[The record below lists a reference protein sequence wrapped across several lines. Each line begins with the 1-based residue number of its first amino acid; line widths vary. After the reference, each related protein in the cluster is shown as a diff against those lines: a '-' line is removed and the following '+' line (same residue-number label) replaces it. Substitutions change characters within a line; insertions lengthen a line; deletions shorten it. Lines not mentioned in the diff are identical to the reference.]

1 MAKPDD
7 RSDNAAKLREMA
19 QNTEENIQESQSY
32 LSEHADEISA
42 KEKSDI
48 EAKNQR
54 REESVEAFQAEIE
67 DES

>member
-19 QNTEENIQESQSY
+19 QNTEERIQESQDY

-54 REESVEAFQAEIE
+54 REESVEAFRAEIE